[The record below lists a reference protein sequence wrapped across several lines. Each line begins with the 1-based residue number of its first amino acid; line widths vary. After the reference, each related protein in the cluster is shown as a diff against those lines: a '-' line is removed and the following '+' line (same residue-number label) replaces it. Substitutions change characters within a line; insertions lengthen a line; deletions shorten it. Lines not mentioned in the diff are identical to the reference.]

1 MSDMVLT
8 LFDVE
13 GVCVGVVLYTNN
25 LANSH
30 VQSGDIHCNR
40 GYETAA
46 PVYKES
52 FTIQTHTRR
61 YKE

>member
-13 GVCVGVVLYTNN
+13 GVCVGVVLHTNN

-30 VQSGDIHCNR
+30 VQSGHVHCNR
-40 GYETAA
+40 RY
-46 PVYKES
+46 ES
-52 FTIQTHTRR
+52 FSSDLQIL
-61 YKE
+61 EESVIV